1 MIDVLDDIIPELGNN
16 DPSYQNICGDTVAIL
31 LAQKGIMPPR
41 EWLYDSDYAY
51 YKCRSL
57 R

>member
-31 LAQKGIMPPR
+31 LA
-41 EWLYDSDYAY
+41 
-51 YKCRSL
+51 
-57 R
+57 